1 MDRGPWQA
9 AVYKVTKSWKQLKG
23 LSMLH
28 TVGHEKLGR
37 SQASCFSGLLAR
49 TPLAPQEALDPDCTG
64 ESVVW

>member
-9 AVYKVTKSWKQLKG
+9 AVYKVTKSWTQLKG

-64 ESVVW
+64 EIVVW